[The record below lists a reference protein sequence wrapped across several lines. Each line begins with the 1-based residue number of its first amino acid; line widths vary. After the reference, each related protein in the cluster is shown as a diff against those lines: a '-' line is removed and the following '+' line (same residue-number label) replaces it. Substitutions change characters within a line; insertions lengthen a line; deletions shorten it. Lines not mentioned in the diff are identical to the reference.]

1 MRLRLLRTAVIGRL
15 AVVLAVVLALGLSG
29 PWARADEPIHVTFLH
44 FNDVY
49 ELLPAAGKGGLAEA
63 ATIVRNQRVR
73 NINTIVTFGGD
84 VLSPSFM
91 SGLTR
96 GSQMIDMLNGIGV
109 DYAALGN
116 HEFDFGP
123 TTLRQRM
130 AESDFVWLVT
140 SVSEDDGTPFGGGSA
155 AAIRR
160 IGPFTIGFFSVLS
173 TDTQTRSNPGPHVHF
188 TPPVL
193 AAQQAVKALR
203 DHGVDVIVALT
214 HEPVADDKTL
224 IDKVP
229 GIDLVLGGDDHE
241 PMTVQENGTSIIK
254 AGHDAEFL
262 AVVDL
267 TLERVDG
274 QVKATVASH
283 LVPTLGAK
291 PNAALMKK
299 IDAYNAD
306 FADELA
312 APIATLDT
320 DLDSRASIVR
330 NAESTM
336 ADVIAQ
342 ALRSE
347 TGADVA
353 IINGGGIRGDRFYA
367 TGTTL
372 VRKDI
377 QSELPFA
384 NLAVEIEQTGQQI
397 HDALENGVSLFQD
410 KAGRF
415 PQVDG
420 LAYTFNPDRP
430 PGKRIVSI
438 TVAGAPLDLQ
448 KTYKVATND
457 FMSNGGDGYTMM
469 VDARRLDD
477 GVEKLLT
484 DIVTD
489 YFIGKGRIGQQADG
503 RIRQVK

>member
-1 MRLRLLRTAVIGRL
+1 MRFRLLRSTVIGLL
-15 AVVLAVVLALGLSG
+15 AVMLALGLAG
-29 PWARADEPIHVTFLH
+29 PWARAAEPIHVTFLH

-49 ELLPAAGKGGLAEA
+49 ELLPATGKGGLAEA
-63 ATIVRNQRVR
+63 ATIVRNQRVK

-84 VLSPSFM
+84 LLSPSVM

-109 DYAALGN
+109 DYATLGT

-130 AESDFVWLVT
+130 AESDFIWLAT
-140 SVSEDDGTPFGGGSA
+140 SVSEDDGTPFGGGA
-155 AAIRR
+155 ATAIRR
-160 IGPFTIGFFSVLS
+160 VGPFTIGFFSVLS
-173 TDTQTRSNPGPHVHF
+173 TDTSTRSNPGSNVHF
-188 TPPVL
+188 MGPVL
-193 AAQQAVKALR
+193 AAQGAVKALR

-241 PMTVQENGTSIIK
+241 PMTVQENGVSIIK

-262 AVVDL
+262 AVVDM
-267 TLERVDG
+267 TLDKVDG
-274 QVKATVASH
+274 KTTVNVASH

-299 IDAYNAD
+299 IDGYNAD
-306 FADELA
+306 FAEELA
-312 APIATLDT
+312 APLATLDT
-320 DLDSRASIVR
+320 DLDSRAAIVR
-330 NAESTM
+330 NSESTM
-336 ADVIAQ
+336 ADLIAE

-353 IINGGGIRGDRFYA
+353 IINGGGIRGDRLYTA
-367 TGTTL
+367 GTTL
-372 VRKDI
+372 IRKDV

-384 NLAVEIEQTGQQI
+384 NLAVEIELTGQQI
-397 HDALENGVSLFQD
+397 HDALENGVSLIQD

-430 PGKRIVSI
+430 AGKRIVSV
-438 TVAGAPLDLQ
+438 TVAGTPLDLK

-457 FMSNGGDGYTMM
+457 FMSSGGDGYTMM
-469 VDARRLDD
+469 ADAKRLD
-477 GVEKLLT
+477 GGAEKLVS

-489 YFIGKGRIGQQADG
+489 YFISKGHIGQRPDG
-503 RIRQVK
+503 RIREVK